1 MADVHRICAAC
12 GKDTPLEARHCPH
25 CGHDTVAGLPMKSES
40 ALPAV
45 VGKAAL
51 PVLAT
56 AGTLVARVMWRLVRE
71 KLLAAAATPVA
82 QPPAVRSAQQHP
94 AAPPAAQPTTQPA
107 MRRGRSIRI
116 RTSWSVG
123 DAQGNYRQGYTDQQ
137 IDFDD

>member
-25 CGHDTVAGLPMKSES
+25 CGHDTAAGLPMKSES

-56 AGTLVARVMWRLVRE
+56 AGTLVARMMWRLLRE
-71 KLLAAAATPVA
+71 RLIAATNA
-82 QPPAVRSAQQHP
+82 P
-94 AAPPAAQPTTQPA
+94 AAGAHAVPATRAPQQVQPLPPTQPA
-107 MRRGRSIRI
+107 PRRGRSIRI

-123 DAQGNYRQGYTDQQ
+123 DAHGTYRQGYTDQQ
-137 IDFDD
+137 IDFDE